1 MNIRVKISILVV
13 LSAVICDV
21 YGASLLKPASFP
33 QTFDDVPFI
42 DRMRVLADD
51 YQNYDPEYDEN
62 GVCIRGCAYY
72 GMKIEDELDAI
83 ERATKAANAVINNNY
98 LAPQNHIAP
107 NNPSPVTPSVPQ
119 NVPQNVASSVPPKPH
134 VANIPDK
141 PNAPES
147 TQTQYNCGTHNNI
160 SPNERY
166 LHNPPI
172 NGDLIIVSDF
182 GHRSRPCSACSAEHR
197 GVDLRSVVGTSVFAP
212 ANGTAYTFSD
222 ANCGNGIR
230 ITHSDGFETTYCH
243 LSKQIVKSGEH
254 VDAGCLIGLTG
265 ATGMVSGPHLHYAI
279 KYNGTWIDPLFPQNY
294 LGASYR
300 FKQGAISANHLG
312 ASLPNRV
319 LPDAD

>member
-33 QTFDDVPFI
+33 QTFNDVPFI

-72 GMKIEDELDAI
+72 GMKIEDEIDAI

-107 NNPSPVTPSVPQ
+107 N
-119 NVPQNVASSVPPKPH
+119 
-134 VANIPDK
+134 
-141 PNAPES
+141 
-147 TQTQYNCGTHNNI
+147 NCGTHNNI

-182 GHRSRPCSACSAEHR
+182 GHRSRPCSACSSEHR
-197 GVDLRSVVGTSVFAP
+197 GVDLRAVVGTSVFAP

-265 ATGMVSGPHLHYAI
+265 ATGMVSGPHLH
-279 KYNGTWIDPLFPQNY
+279 
-294 LGASYR
+294 
-300 FKQGAISANHLG
+300 
-312 ASLPNRV
+312 
-319 LPDAD
+319 